1 MDAYDRMRTMNDW
14 APWLP
19 TELKVEVAK
28 FPPAQRGFA

>member
-19 TELKVEVAK
+19 TELKLEVAK
-28 FPPAQRGFA
+28 FPGP